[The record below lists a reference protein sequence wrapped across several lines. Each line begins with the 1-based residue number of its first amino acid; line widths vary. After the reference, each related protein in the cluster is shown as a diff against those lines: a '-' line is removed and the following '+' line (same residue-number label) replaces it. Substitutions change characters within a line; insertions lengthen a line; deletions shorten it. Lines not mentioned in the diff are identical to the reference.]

1 MDSETRLSGGFTL
14 IELVVVVAIIG
25 ILAAIAIPTYGS
37 VTEKA
42 RIARA
47 QADLDAIRKAAEMLL
62 SDTGQWPGHQTPGN
76 TNTAASNEIWNL
88 NAPNAGLVAT
98 DGVFPNWRGPY
109 MQSVPKDPWGMDYFF
124 DTDYMSG
131 GVNKV
136 AVGSFG
142 PDKCCKTSYDSNNVV
157 IFLTE

>member
-1 MDSETRLSGGFTL
+1 MDRETRLSGGFTL
-14 IELVVVVAIIG
+14 IELVIVVAIIG
-25 ILAAIAIPTYGS
+25 ILAAIAIPMYGS

-47 QADLDAIRKAAEMLL
+47 QADLDAIRKAVEMLL
-62 SDTGQWPGHQTPGN
+62 SDTGQWPGHQTFGII
-76 TNTAASNEIWNL
+76 NTAPSNEIWDL

-98 DGVFPNWRGPY
+98 DGVFRNWRGPY

-136 AVGSFG
+136 ALGSFG
-142 PDKCCKTSYDSNNVV
+142 PNKCCPNTYDSDNIV
-157 IFLTE
+157 IFLTQ